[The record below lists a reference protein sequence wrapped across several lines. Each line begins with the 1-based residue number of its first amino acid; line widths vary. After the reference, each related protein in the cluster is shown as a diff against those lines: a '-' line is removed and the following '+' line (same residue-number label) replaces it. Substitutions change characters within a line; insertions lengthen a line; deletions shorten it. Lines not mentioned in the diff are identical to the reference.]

1 MASSTTSPPH
11 SNNNNDITFGHEDL
25 LPPLPLP
32 TLDGTCKKLLRSLTP
47 LCPTQKEY
55 NNVAKKIAD
64 FKNGIGQKLQN
75 ILAVEAATTKNWLER
90 HWDDAAYLNARYPCA
105 VNTNWGVGLMGC
117 GNNDLKSSNDMYVSA
132 ACCAAAITKFYVLT
146 VLEGSLPPEGNRGKP
161 YSMFQNKRTFGVNQ
175 IPGHTTDRHT
185 FSKDMKHIMVLS
197 NNIWYKVIVLNDMN
211 HVIDGVTL
219 ARQLYAIHND
229 SKKYDI
235 LPYQILTSQNRDV
248 WAGQR
253 YELIQSSD
261 KNATL
266 VGLIESALFCI
277 TLTHETPTPSKGSPT
292 EEDAI
297 AKAGLCSPNCG
308 QTWFDHGYNIIAFP
322 NGSTCLQGNH
332 SPADAM
338 TALYMIRWLQESIRN
353 NSIETVDTIEEG
365 LNNNNN
371 NNNNGNGRRY
381 NADILEDSSRYI
393 FDTNSWPNANVAIRN
408 ASIHAKDLFNSINVR
423 VVTFDTYGSDQ
434 AKVIKMSPDAL
445 VQMGLLLAYY
455 RLHDGE
461 MPATYETAHSRQF
474 YHGRT
479 ETIRSCSIEVKKM
492 CEAMVNANIDS
503 AEKEKAIRVAI
514 AAHNKYTIEC
524 MNGRGIDRH
533 LLVLQL
539 IANEIGLDESMM
551 PSLFS
556 DPLYIKSK
564 SFDLSTSNIS
574 GGGFDAPRN
583 EWWGGY
589 APATTDGYGCGYTL
603 SPKCVKILLTTF
615 RGSNKSS
622 GEKFEKAF
630 KSSMIDLYNTVI
642 QNQTGGSKL

>member
-1 MASSTTSPPH
+1 M
-11 SNNNNDITFGHEDL
+11 
-25 LPPLPLP
+25 
-32 TLDGTCKKLLRSLTP
+32 
-47 LCPTQKEY
+47 
-55 NNVAKKIAD
+55 
-64 FKNGIGQKLQN
+64 
-75 ILAVEAATTKNWLER
+75 
-90 HWDDAAYLNARYPCA
+90 
-105 VNTNWGVGLMGC
+105 
-117 GNNDLKSSNDMYVSA
+117 
-132 ACCAAAITKFYVLT
+132 
-146 VLEGSLPPEGNRGKP
+146 
-161 YSMFQNKRTFGVNQ
+161 
-175 IPGHTTDRHT
+175 
-185 FSKDMKHIMVLS
+185 
-197 NNIWYKVIVLNDMN
+197 
-211 HVIDGVTL
+211 
-219 ARQLYAIHND
+219 
-229 SKKYDI
+229 
-235 LPYQILTSQNRDV
+235 
-248 WAGQR
+248 
-253 YELIQSSD
+253 
-261 KNATL
+261 
-266 VGLIESALFCI
+266 
-277 TLTHETPTPSKGSPT
+277 
-292 EEDAI
+292 
-297 AKAGLCSPNCG
+297 
-308 QTWFDHGYNIIAFP
+308 
-322 NGSTCLQGNH
+322 
-332 SPADAM
+332 
-338 TALYMIRWLQESIRN
+338 
-353 NSIETVDTIEEG
+353 
-365 LNNNNN
+365 
-371 NNNNGNGRRY
+371 
-381 NADILEDSSRYI
+381 
-393 FDTNSWPNANVAIRN
+393 AIRN

-461 MPATYETAHSRQF
+461 MSATYETAHSRQF

-574 GGGFDAPRN
+574 GGGIDAPRN

-642 QNQTGGSKL
+642 PNQTGGSKL